1 MSIGEF
7 SARCGLSPKMLRT
20 YAADGLLTPAAVDQ
34 VSGYRYYAPGQVH
47 DAKTIGLLR
56 RAGVPLVHIATF
68 LCAPRPGRLD
78 QWEREL
84 DNETRI
90 RLQALAE
97 VREHL
102 ALDARAPRTPTQ
114 YAPQRGGR
122 RMPTLT
128 AGSATDI
135 GLVRASN
142 QDALLID
149 DALFAV
155 ADGMGGAGEAASTLA
170 LNTLQ
175 ATFARKGGPDGLLD
189 ACRAAN
195 SAVWHE
201 AQSGAPD
208 LADMGSTIT
217 AIGVVTRA
225 GDEGLAAVNVG
236 DSRAYLLHLGQLR
249 RLTVDH
255 SHVQEMVL
263 AGDITEQEARLHP
276 QRSLLTRALGIGPTV
291 LPDVVDIP
299 YESGDRLLLCTD
311 GLFTEVD
318 EHQIGDV
325 LTAFR
330 DPGQAATELV
340 GLATAHG
347 GHDNV
352 SVVIIDIN

>member
-1 MSIGEF
+1 
-7 SARCGLSPKMLRT
+7 
-20 YAADGLLTPAAVDQ
+20 
-34 VSGYRYYAPGQVH
+34 
-47 DAKTIGLLR
+47 
-56 RAGVPLVHIATF
+56 
-68 LCAPRPGRLD
+68 
-78 QWEREL
+78 
-84 DNETRI
+84 
-90 RLQALAE
+90 
-97 VREHL
+97 
-102 ALDARAPRTPTQ
+102 
-114 YAPQRGGR
+114 
-122 RMPTLT
+122 MPTLT
-128 AGSATDI
+128 AGSATDV

-208 LADMGSTIT
+208 LPDMGSTIT

-255 SHVQEMVL
+255 SHVQDLVL
-263 AGDITEQEARLHP
+263 AGDITEQVARLHP
-276 QRSLLTRALGIGPTV
+276 SEACSPGRSASGQTCYLTSSTFRTSQGIACCYAPTGCS
-291 LPDVVDIP
+291 PR
-299 YESGDRLLLCTD
+299 SMSTR
-311 GLFTEVD
+311 
-318 EHQIGDV
+318 
-325 LTAFR
+325 
-330 DPGQAATELV
+330 
-340 GLATAHG
+340 
-347 GHDNV
+347 
-352 SVVIIDIN
+352 SVPR